1 MPVRT
6 PQLEQPPSHRIHPL
20 IGVAVLAD
28 LLAERGID
36 PAPMLIDEGID
47 PLRLHDADGR
57 IEAAAELRLIKRAV
71 ARAGVDDL
79 GLRAG
84 GRHHFSLFGMWGLA
98 IASSPDLASAIRI
111 GLRHIGMVHT
121 FLGWR
126 FIDDPERPRLEAKET
141 LALGSARAYVI
152 ERDMAGCMTL
162 LQDLTGNRLAVT
174 GARFPYPEPHWR
186 DSYGTAFGPRVAF
199 GGSHA
204 VLGLDPDWLERPLPR
219 ANPMAAR
226 LAEEQCLQYGE
237 KTAPPSVTA
246 ERLRRALLAV
256 PGQLPDLATAAAA
269 CGCSP
274 RTMRRR
280 LAREGTSY
288 RRELDRLRQELAN
301 RYLADTSLS
310 VTEIA
315 ARLGYQDIAAFGHA
329 FRRWTGTSPSRWRR
343 ARRAPGGEV
352 SRD

>member
-1 MPVRT
+1 M
-6 PQLEQPPSHRIHPL
+6 HPL

-28 LLAERGID
+28 LLTELGID

-57 IEAAAELRLIKRAV
+57 IAAATELRLIKRAV
-71 ARAGVDDL
+71 ARAGIDDL

-84 GRHHFSLFGMWGLA
+84 CRHHFSLFGMWGLA

-126 FIDDPERPRLEAKET
+126 FIDDPERPRLEATEA
-141 LALGSARAYVI
+141 LALGPARAFVI

-162 LQDLTGNRLAVT
+162 LQDLTGNRLAVI

-186 DSYGTAFGPRVAF
+186 DTYGAVFGPRIEF
-199 GGSHA
+199 GGTRA
-204 VLGLDPDWLERPLPR
+204 VLGFDPKWLEHPLPR

-237 KTAPPSVTA
+237 KTARPAVTA
-246 ERLRRALLAV
+246 ERLRKTLLAV
-256 PGQLPDLATAAAA
+256 PGRLPDLASAAAA
-269 CGCSP
+269 CGLSP

-280 LAREGTSY
+280 LASEGTSY
-288 RRELDRLRQELAN
+288 RRELDRLRQELAG

-315 ARLGYQDIAAFGHA
+315 ARLGYRDIAAFGHA
-329 FRRWTGTSPSRWRR
+329 FRRWMGTSPSRWRR
-343 ARRAPGGEV
+343 ARRAPGGELP
-352 SRD
+352 RD